1 MKRLSFYS
9 HSSEETV
16 NFAKRLARFLRKGQV
31 LGFFGN
37 LGSGK
42 TTFIKGLAKGLG
54 LKDRI
59 NSPSFVILK
68 VYSFKENY
76 SKIKRANN
84 KKLLLYH
91 FDLYRL
97 TSLKE
102 LEDIGYEDF
111 ISNSGICV
119 IEWADKAKKLLPKH
133 YLKIQ
138 MQIKGENIRLINL
151 IGFGVKYEDLISQMR
166 PRFTER

>member
-1 MKRLSFYS
+1 MKKLSFYS
-9 HSSEETV
+9 YSRKQTID
-16 NFAKRLARFLRKGQV
+16 FAKYLSRFI
-31 LGFFGN
+31 GN
-37 LGSGK
+37 SQIIGLCGELGSGK

-54 LKDRI
+54 FGGRV

-68 VYSFKENY
+68 VYS
-76 SKIKRANN
+76 IR
-84 KKLLLYH
+84 KKSFLYH

-97 TSLKE
+97 NSLKE

-111 ISNSGICV
+111 VSNCGICV

-138 MQIKGENIRLINL
+138 MRIKGENTRLIDL
-151 IGFGVKYEDLISQMR
+151 IGYGPEYERTVSRIKTHR
-166 PRFTER
+166 KERG

>member
-1 MKRLSFYS
+1 MERLSFCSYS
-9 HSSEETV
+9 SGETV
-16 NFAKRLARFLRKGQV
+16 DFAKRLAKFLKGGQV
-31 LGFFGN
+31 LGLMGN

-54 LKDRI
+54 IKGRV

-68 VYSFKENY
+68 VYSTYRNS
-76 SKIKRANN
+76 SKNKREA
-84 KKLLLYH
+84 KKRFLLYH

-97 TSLKE
+97 NSLKE

-119 IEWADKAKKLLPKH
+119 IEWANKAKEILPRH
-133 YLKIQ
+133 YLKLQ
-138 MQIKGENIRLINL
+138 MQIKGRNIRLIKLTGYGREYDNL
-151 IGFGVKYEDLISQMR
+151 IIKMKAR
-166 PRFTER
+166 